1 MHHNQRREAMSI
13 KVGSVVKIGI
23 GKGIKEVK
31 ILEFNE
37 TRTMMRV
44 QRVDGGPLTWD
55 WRKVSNIK
63 E

>member
-1 MHHNQRREAMSI
+1 MSV

-23 GKGIKEVK
+23 GKGIKSVK

-37 TRTMMRV
+37 TKTMMRV
-44 QRVDGGPLTWD
+44 QRVDGGPLARD
-55 WRKVSNIK
+55 WRKVANIK